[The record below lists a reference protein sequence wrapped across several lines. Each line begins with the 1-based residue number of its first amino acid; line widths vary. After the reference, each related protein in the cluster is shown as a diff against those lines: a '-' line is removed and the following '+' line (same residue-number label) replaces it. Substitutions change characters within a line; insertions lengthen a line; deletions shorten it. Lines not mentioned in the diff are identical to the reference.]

1 MRTNANFGV
10 SGFRSQYLVLAKDAR
25 FQLRQYP
32 MLRTTPRGFEP
43 LRSKTTHLAGEP
55 LNHSGKVSF
64 SWCIFKR
71 QTAPTIKKKQKKE
84 SSMSGNRT
92 RGVCVTGRNVTNYT
106 NTDLFLFQNL
116 KHWIRSLM
124 FEFQRVRCCNRD
136 NVSSF
141 DHTMVD
147 TPHPIRTAQ
156 LSTIGPDQYCGGG
169 PRGNLGC
176 RMFFFFTVFFF
187 FQLF

>member
-64 SWCIFKR
+64 CLSNLGL
-71 QTAPTIKKKQKKE
+71 PTLLSVYSLEKHKNTNTLHARE
-84 SSMSGNRT
+84 FT
-92 RGVCVTGRNVTNYT
+92 PRGVCVTGRNSTNDT
-106 NTDLFLFQNL
+106 NTDLFLSV
-116 KHWIRSLM
+116 KK
-124 FEFQRVRCCNRD
+124 
-136 NVSSF
+136 
-141 DHTMVD
+141 
-147 TPHPIRTAQ
+147 P
-156 LSTIGPDQYCGGG
+156 STFI
-169 PRGNLGC
+169 
-176 RMFFFFTVFFF
+176 FFLALFF
-187 FQLF
+187 

>member
-1 MRTNANFGV
+1 
-10 SGFRSQYLVLAKDAR
+10 
-25 FQLRQYP
+25 
-32 MLRTTPRGFEP
+32 
-43 LRSKTTHLAGEP
+43 
-55 LNHSGKVSF
+55 
-64 SWCIFKR
+64 
-71 QTAPTIKKKQKKE
+71 
-84 SSMSGNRT
+84 MSGNRT

-176 RMFFFFTVFFF
+176 RMFFLLFFF
-187 FQLF
+187 HSFLFFSLVLIKNRLKIQYMQNAPPIEEKKKKREKNKPANQG

>member
-106 NTDLFLFQNL
+106 NTDALYSKKTSPFLIYRTVTIKERGVPSRPKSHQL
-116 KHWIRSLM
+116 ILPQWI
-124 FEFQRVRCCNRD
+124 QRI
-136 NVSSF
+136 SS
-141 DHTMVD
+141 DLE
-147 TPHPIRTAQ
+147 R
-156 LSTIGPDQYCGGG
+156 
-169 PRGNLGC
+169 
-176 RMFFFFTVFFF
+176 
-187 FQLF
+187 

>member
-64 SWCIFKR
+64 SLAAASTGSRNYGPKNTR
-71 QTAPTIKKKQKKE
+71 SEPKKKMY
-84 SSMSGNRT
+84 SMSGNRT
-92 RGVCVTGRNVTNYT
+92 PGVCVGMSLNPV
-106 NTDLFLFQNL
+106 LFQKYSQIFVFHRFAFSSVFEQILSKIRKFAL
-116 KHWIRSLM
+116 KI
-124 FEFQRVRCCNRD
+124 QN
-136 NVSSF
+136 
-141 DHTMVD
+141 
-147 TPHPIRTAQ
+147 
-156 LSTIGPDQYCGGG
+156 TIIFRHFGFSGW
-169 PRGNLGC
+169 
-176 RMFFFFTVFFF
+176 FWV
-187 FQLF
+187 

>member
-64 SWCIFKR
+64 SLAAASTGSRNYGPKNTR
-71 QTAPTIKKKQKKE
+71 SEPKKKKVLHVGESNPGRLRDRQKCYQLHQPGKGTTGFE
-84 SSMSGNRT
+84 P
-92 RGVCVTGRNVTNYT
+92 VTAGSAIPCSTTELCTLDDDSRCKKVLPPRIELGTY
-106 NTDLFLFQNL
+106 
-116 KHWIRSLM
+116 
-124 FEFQRVRCCNRD
+124 RV
-136 NVSSF
+136 
-141 DHTMVD
+141 
-147 TPHPIRTAQ
+147 
-156 LSTIGPDQYCGGG
+156 
-169 PRGNLGC
+169 
-176 RMFFFFTVFFF
+176 
-187 FQLF
+187 

>member
-64 SWCIFKR
+64 SLAAASTGSRNYGPKNTR
-71 QTAPTIKKKQKKE
+71 SEPKKKMY
-84 SSMSGNRT
+84 SMSGNRT
-92 RGVCVTGRNVTNYT
+92 PGVCVTGRNVTNYT
-106 NTDLFLFQNL
+106 NTE
-116 KHWIRSLM
+116 K
-124 FEFQRVRCCNRD
+124 
-136 NVSSF
+136 SF
-141 DHTMVD
+141 IKNNCFV
-147 TPHPIRTAQ
+147 
-156 LSTIGPDQYCGGG
+156 
-169 PRGNLGC
+169 
-176 RMFFFFTVFFF
+176 
-187 FQLF
+187 